1 MLGITCFSLLFGDS
15 FSMKNTTHQDC
26 ANALGEM
33 TMSFQELENSLL
45 ELFSGL
51 NNDADRTVGLIVGSA
66 LSFGRLCQVIGA
78 VSKHRIQDPDLNE
91 YLSGILNKCQKLE
104 EERNKYIHS
113 FYPAFNL
120 GDGLEV
126 IGRLKHKVT
135 KGGYARQWDDHDPE
149 KMRTLSFELDSSTRE
164 VNELLKSGELG
175 FPSSSE

>member
-1 MLGITCFSLLFGDS
+1 
-15 FSMKNTTHQDC
+15 MKITTHQDC

-51 NNDADRTVGLIVGSA
+51 NNDADRTVGFIVGST

-78 VSKHRIQDPDLNE
+78 VSKHLIQDPDLNE
-91 YLSGILNKCQKLE
+91 YLSGILNNCKKLE

-113 FYPAFNL
+113 IYPSFNL
-120 GDGLEV
+120 GDALEV

-135 KGGYARQWDDHDPE
+135 KEGYARQWDDHDPE
-149 KMRTLSFELDSSTRE
+149 KMRTLSFELDSHTRE
-164 VNELLKSGELG
+164 VNELIKSGDFG
-175 FPSSSE
+175 FSCSSE